1 MKLLKHLGIAFLFM
15 AAMFPF
21 LFFLTNLWHAVFS
34 PASSGPADIYEFI
47 HCVVLVLLFLFGLIL
62 SKLHEIHKAILNKD
76 SADPDTLFID
86 RDQNPKGD

>member
-15 AAMFPF
+15 VAMF
-21 LFFLTNLWHAVFS
+21 FFRCF
-34 PASSGPADIYEFI
+34 
-47 HCVVLVLLFLFGLIL
+47 FGLIL
-62 SKLHEIHKAILNKD
+62 SKLHEIHKAILNKG